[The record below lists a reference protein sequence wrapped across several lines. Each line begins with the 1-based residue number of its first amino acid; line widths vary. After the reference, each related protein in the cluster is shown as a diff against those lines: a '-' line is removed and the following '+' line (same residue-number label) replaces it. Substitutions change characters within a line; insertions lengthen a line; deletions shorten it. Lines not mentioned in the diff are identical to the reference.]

1 MTSHNNADLQ
11 YPASA
16 ELPRE
21 FTADADL
28 GKTDAQ
34 VVGET
39 QNHLHDVFIQTTVA
53 TPMVN
58 AKELPPVLATLRS
71 SFTEK
76 YPRDSFDDFV
86 ADCSSEDITAF
97 ENLQKP
103 GVFHDPAHADKW
115 IVGDT
120 VNTDFGHAFED
131 TKATLGSKGLEL
143 WNENLFMQEKI
154 GGWTWLLPDQYE
166 LSEGHALYGYC
177 RGGDAFVNGF
187 GAGCSGPVLGGR
199 GLRRVQRQKS

>member
-76 YPRDSFDDFV
+76 YPR
-86 ADCSSEDITAF
+86 EPL
-97 ENLQKP
+97 NNPQ
-103 GVFHDPAHADKW
+103 PA
-115 IVGDT
+115 
-120 VNTDFGHAFED
+120 
-131 TKATLGSKGLEL
+131 S
-143 WNENLFMQEKI
+143 
-154 GGWTWLLPDQYE
+154 P
-166 LSEGHALYGYC
+166 
-177 RGGDAFVNGF
+177 
-187 GAGCSGPVLGGR
+187 
-199 GLRRVQRQKS
+199 